1 MILIIDDDSAV
12 RSSLSFMLKRA
23 GYEAQT
29 VPGPREAMDVVR
41 AEAPSIILMDM
52 NFTLST
58 TGEEGLTLLRQVKI
72 FRPDVPVILM
82 TAWGSIQL
90 AVQGMQAGAFDFITK
105 PWNNAALL
113 QRIETALELTAVGS
127 KDVQEEQSETLNRS
141 HIIGKSQGLT
151 EVLNTVARIARTNAS
166 VLITGES
173 GTGKELIA
181 EAIHINSQR
190 VKQPFVKVN
199 LGGISQ
205 SLFESEMF
213 GHKKGAFTDATT
225 DRVGR
230 FELANKG
237 TIFLDEIGD
246 LDPSCQVKLLRVL
259 QDQTF
264 EVLGDSRP
272 RKTDIRVVSATNA
285 DLRKM
290 VSERTFREDL
300 FYRINLIT
308 VKLPSL
314 RERREDIPLLAR
326 HFADRQ
332 AEINGLPRTEFS
344 ADALNFLS
352 RLPYP
357 GNIRELKNLVERTI
371 LVSGKPTLDAS
382 DFDAQYLRHDEPVK
396 ASDSSSLAGM
406 TLDEIER
413 QTILQALDRHKGNL
427 SQVAMTLGISRAALY
442 RRLEKFNITVNEK

>member
-23 GYEAQT
+23 GYEAQV
-29 VPGPREAMDVVR
+29 VPGPREAIEVVR
-41 AEAPSIILMDM
+41 TVALDLILMDM

-58 TGEEGLTLLRQVKI
+58 TGEEGLTLLKQVKV
-72 FRPDVPVILM
+72 FRPDTPVILM

-90 AVQGMQAGAFDFITK
+90 AVQGMQAGAFDFIPK

-113 QRIETALELTAVGS
+113 QRIETALELSTAP
-127 KDVQEEQSETLNRS
+127 KETTQEQNDAFNRN
-141 HIIGKSQGLT
+141 HIIGRSQGLT
-151 EVLNTVARIARTNAS
+151 DVLNTIARIAKTNAS

-190 VKQPFVKVN
+190 AKHPFVKVN

-213 GHKKGAFTDATT
+213 GHKKGAFTDASA
-225 DRVGR
+225 DRTGR
-230 FELANKG
+230 FEMADKG

-246 LDPSCQVKLLRVL
+246 LDLSCQVKLLRVL

-290 VSERTFREDL
+290 VNERTFREDL

-308 VKLPSL
+308 VKLPAL
-314 RERREDIPLLAR
+314 RERREDIPLLVR

-332 AEINGLPRTEFS
+332 AETNGLPRTEFS
-344 ADALNFLS
+344 ADAMQFLS

-382 DFDAQYLRHDEPVK
+382 DFDAQYIRHNDQK
-396 ASDSSSLAGM
+396 AAESTSFIGM

-413 QTILQALDRHKGNL
+413 QTILQALERHKGNL
-427 SQVAMTLGISRAALY
+427 SQVAMALGISRAALY
-442 RRLEKFNITVNEK
+442 RRLEKHNINYTL

>member
-23 GYEAQT
+23 GYEAQV
-29 VPGPREAMDVVR
+29 VPGPREAIEVVR
-41 AEAPSIILMDM
+41 TVAPDLILMDM

-58 TGEEGLTLLRQVKI
+58 TGEEGLTLLKQVKV
-72 FRPDVPVILM
+72 FRPDTPVILM

-90 AVQGMQAGAFDFITK
+90 AVQGMQAGAFDFIPK

-113 QRIETALELTAVGS
+113 QRIETALELSTAP
-127 KDVQEEQSETLNRS
+127 KETTQEQNDAFNRN
-141 HIIGKSQGLT
+141 HIIGRSQGLT
-151 EVLNTVARIARTNAS
+151 DVLNTIARIAKTNAS

-190 VKQPFVKVN
+190 AKHPFVKVN

-213 GHKKGAFTDATT
+213 GHKKGAFTDASA
-225 DRVGR
+225 DRTGR
-230 FELANKG
+230 FEMADKG
-237 TIFLDEIGD
+237 TICLDEIGD
-246 LDPSCQVKLLRVL
+246 LDLSCQVKLLRVL

-290 VSERTFREDL
+290 VNERTFREDL

-308 VKLPSL
+308 VKLPAL
-314 RERREDIPLLAR
+314 RERREDIPLLVR

-332 AEINGLPRTEFS
+332 AETNGLPRTEFS
-344 ADALNFLS
+344 ADAMQFLS

-382 DFDAQYLRHDEPVK
+382 DFDAQYIRHNDQK
-396 ASDSSSLAGM
+396 AAESTSFIGM

-413 QTILQALDRHKGNL
+413 QTILQALERHKGNL
-427 SQVAMTLGISRAALY
+427 SQVAMALGISRAALY
-442 RRLEKFNITVNEK
+442 RRLEKHNINYTL

>member
-23 GYEAQT
+23 GYEAQV
-29 VPGPREAMDVVR
+29 VPGPREAIEVVR
-41 AEAPSIILMDM
+41 TVAPDLILMDM

-58 TGEEGLTLLRQVKI
+58 TGEEGLTLLKQVKV
-72 FRPDVPVILM
+72 FRPDTPVILM

-90 AVQGMQAGAFDFITK
+90 AVQGMQAGAFDFIPK

-113 QRIETALELTAVGS
+113 QRIETALELSTAP
-127 KDVQEEQSETLNRS
+127 KETTQEQNDAFNRN
-141 HIIGKSQGLT
+141 HIIGRSQGLT
-151 EVLNTVARIARTNAS
+151 DVLNTIARIAKTNAS

-190 VKQPFVKVN
+190 AMHPFVKVN

-213 GHKKGAFTDATT
+213 GHKKGAFTDASA
-225 DRVGR
+225 DRTGR
-230 FELANKG
+230 FEMAYKG

-246 LDPSCQVKLLRVL
+246 LDLSCQVKLLRVL

-290 VSERTFREDL
+290 VNERTFREDL

-308 VKLPSL
+308 VKLPAL
-314 RERREDIPLLAR
+314 RERREDIPLLVR

-332 AEINGLPRTEFS
+332 AETNGLPRTEFS
-344 ADALNFLS
+344 ADAMQFLS

-382 DFDAQYLRHDEPVK
+382 DFDAQYIRHNDQK
-396 ASDSSSLAGM
+396 AAESTSFIGM

-413 QTILQALDRHKGNL
+413 QTILQALERHKGNL
-427 SQVAMTLGISRAALY
+427 SQVAMALGISRAALY
-442 RRLEKFNITVNEK
+442 RRLEKHNINYTL